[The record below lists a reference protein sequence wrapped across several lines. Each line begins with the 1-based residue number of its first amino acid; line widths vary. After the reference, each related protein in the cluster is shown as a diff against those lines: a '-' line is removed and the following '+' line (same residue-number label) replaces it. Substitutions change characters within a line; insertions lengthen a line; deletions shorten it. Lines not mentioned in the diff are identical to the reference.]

1 MELIKRCKQTTFA
14 SVAWEKKGKITRRER
29 FLAEMDA
36 VIPWSRLLAL
46 IEPHYPKAGNGTQP
60 KPMEQ
65 MLRIYFMQ
73 NWFNLSDPQAEDS
86 LYDIESM
93 RRFAGI
99 ELLGHDIP
107 DETTI
112 LRFRHLLEQHQLTER
127 IFAEIR
133 SLLEEKR
140 LLLKSGTI
148 VDATIIAAP
157 PSTKNEQKARDPE
170 MHQTKKGKD
179 WHFGMKAHIGT
190 DRRGIVHS
198 LSTTAANV
206 SDITQMPELL
216 HGEEREVFG
225 DQAYWSEAHRQAA
238 LAKGIRYRIN
248 RRSPRPLS
256 EYQRYINRRRSA
268 ARARVEHVFH
278 VVKRLWG
285 FSKVR
290 YRGLAKNTARLYTA
304 FALANLYLL
313 RRRLLP
319 AAVDVSPVDREE
331 SEKSG
336 KTKPNRT
343 AAPAS
348 HSFL

>member
-1 MELIKRCKQTTFA
+1 MKQTTFA
-14 SVAWEKKGKITRRER
+14 SVAWEKKGKVTRRER

-36 VIPWSRLLAL
+36 VIPWPRLLAL

-99 ELLGHDIP
+99 ELMGHDIP

-112 LRFRHLLEQHQLTER
+112 LRFRHLLEQRQLTER

-190 DRRGIVHS
+190 DRHGIVHS

-238 LAKGIRYRIN
+238 LAKGIRYRVN
-248 RRSPRPLS
+248 RRSPHLS
-256 EYQRYINRRRSA
+256 EYQRFINRRRSA

-313 RRRLLP
+313 RRRLQP
-319 AAVDVSPVDREE
+319 SQGRCA
-331 SEKSG
+331 
-336 KTKPNRT
+336 
-343 AAPAS
+343 
-348 HSFL
+348 

>member
-1 MELIKRCKQTTFA
+1 MKQTTFA

-36 VIPWSRLLAL
+36 VIPWSRLLGL

-93 RRFAGI
+93 RRFAGL
-99 ELLGHDIP
+99 ELAEDAIP
-107 DETTI
+107 DESTI
-112 LRFRHLLEQHQLTER
+112 LRFRHLLEKHQLTEQ
-127 IFAEIR
+127 IFAQIR
-133 SLLEEKR
+133 TLLEEKR
-140 LLLKSGTI
+140 LLLRSGTI

-157 PSTKNEQKARDPE
+157 PSTKNAAEARDPE

-179 WHFGMKAHIGT
+179 WHFGMKAHVGT

-206 SDITQMPELL
+206 SDISQLPKLL
-216 HGEEREVFG
+216 HGQEKEVFG
-225 DQAYWSEAHRQAA
+225 DQAYWSEFHRQCAQVS
-238 LAKGIRYRIN
+238 GIRYRIN
-248 RRSPRPLS
+248 RRGHHTKPLTD
-256 EYQRYINRRRSA
+256 YQRFINRCRSA
-268 ARARVEHVFH
+268 TRARGEHAFN

-285 FSKVR
+285 FTKVR
-290 YRGLAKNTARLYTA
+290 YRGLAKNTARLFTA
-304 FALANLYLL
+304 FALANLYML
-313 RRRLLP
+313 RRRLI
-319 AAVDVSPVDREE
+319 SPQ
-331 SEKSG
+331 G
-336 KTKPNRT
+336 TCQW
-343 AAPAS
+343 
-348 HSFL
+348 

>member
-1 MELIKRCKQTTFA
+1 MQQTTFA
-14 SVAWEKKGKITRRER
+14 SMAWQSKGKITRRER

-36 VIPWSRLLAL
+36 VIPWSPLVSL

-60 KPMEQ
+60 KPLEQ

-99 ELLGHDIP
+99 ELHGHDIP
-107 DETTI
+107 DESTI
-112 LRFRHLLEQHQLTER
+112 LRFRHLLEQHRLTEQ
-127 IFAEIR
+127 IFAQIR

-157 PSTKNEQKARDPE
+157 PSTKNIEGQRDPE

-206 SDITQMPELL
+206 HDSTQMAKLL
-216 HGEEREVFG
+216 HGDEREVFG
-225 DQAYWSEAHRQAA
+225 DQAYWNESHRRSA

-248 RRSPRPLS
+248 RRPSRTPLTP
-256 EYQRYINRRRSA
+256 YQRFINRRRSA
-268 ARARVEHVFH
+268 ARARVEHAFH

-285 FSKVR
+285 FNKVR

-319 AAVDVSPVDREE
+319 PRWSY
-331 SEKSG
+331 
-336 KTKPNRT
+336 
-343 AAPAS
+343 AS
-348 HSFL
+348 

>member
-1 MELIKRCKQTTFA
+1 MKQTTFA
-14 SVAWEKKGKITRRER
+14 SVAWEKNGKVTRRER
-29 FLAEMDA
+29 FLTEVDA

-60 KPMEQ
+60 KPLEQ

-157 PSTKNEQKARDPE
+157 PSTKNEQNARDPE
-170 MHQTKKGKD
+170 MHQTRKGKD
-179 WHFGMKAHIGT
+179 CHFGMKAHIGT

-238 LAKGIRYRIN
+238 LAKGIRYRVN
-248 RRSPRPLS
+248 RRSRQLT
-256 EYQRYINRRRSA
+256 EHQRLINRRRSA

-290 YRGLAKNTARLYTA
+290 YRGLAKNTARRYTA

-313 RRRLLP
+313 RRRLL
-319 AAVDVSPVDREE
+319 
-331 SEKSG
+331 
-336 KTKPNRT
+336 
-343 AAPAS
+343 APQGTCA
-348 HSFL
+348 

>member
-1 MELIKRCKQTTFA
+1 
-14 SVAWEKKGKITRRER
+14 
-29 FLAEMDA
+29 
-36 VIPWSRLLAL
+36 
-46 IEPHYPKAGNGTQP
+46 
-60 KPMEQ
+60 
-65 MLRIYFMQ
+65 MQ

-170 MHQTKKGKD
+170 MHQAKKGKD

-225 DQAYWSEAHRQAA
+225 DQAYWNEAHRQAA
-238 LAKGIRYRIN
+238 LAKGTRYRVN
-248 RRSPRPLS
+248 RRSPHLS
-256 EYQRYINRRRSA
+256 QYQRFINRRRSA

-319 AAVDVSPVDREE
+319 QGTCAW
-331 SEKSG
+331 
-336 KTKPNRT
+336 
-343 AAPAS
+343 
-348 HSFL
+348 